1 MQERSPLFAQNIR
14 EFWRSTAP
22 PAAMILFLAFVAAGS
37 GFIIFAKLT
46 FPPGYK
52 LVVAMVPVLIMVT
65 YALMALF
72 VRSIR
77 LRDDQTGDNLY
88 YMGFIF
94 TLTSLAVALARFGQG
109 TGFDEIVRDFG
120 VAISSTITGI
130 ALRVIFNQ
138 MRQDPIEVEH
148 AARQELAE
156 ASRRVR
162 HQLDETVLAF
172 NYFRTQTVQS
182 LDEAH
187 EALRKR
193 LFSQDADIV
202 ARAVRPI
209 EEGATKIGV
218 ALQAFAAVIDTT
230 SGQLGTEIPKIAKSV
245 GDLDSAMATLNTRLG
260 AVQTPDRVIEVK
272 LEPLVETLAAA
283 VAEYSRHSQTHSEAL
298 IRAVNALAR
307 GKVKK
312 PRSRWRFWRR

>member
-1 MQERSPLFAQNIR
+1 EY
-14 EFWRSTAP
+14 WRSTAP
-22 PAAMILFLAFVAAGS
+22 PAAMILFLAFLAAGS
-37 GFIIFAKLT
+37 GFIILAKLT
-46 FPPGYK
+46 LPPGYK
-52 LVVAMVPVLIMVT
+52 LVVVMVPVLIMVT
-65 YALMALF
+65 YALMALL

-94 TLTSLAVALARFGQG
+94 TLTSLAVALAQFEQG

-172 NYFRTQTVQS
+172 NHFRTQTVQS
-182 LDEAH
+182 LEEAQ
-187 EALRKR
+187 EELRKR
-193 LFSQDADIV
+193 LLSQDADIA
-202 ARAVRPI
+202 ARAGRPI
-209 EEGATKIGV
+209 EEGAAKIGA
-218 ALQAFAAVIDTT
+218 ALQAFAAAIDST
-230 SGQLGTEIPKIAKSV
+230 SSQLGTETSKIAKSV
-245 GDLDSAMATLNTRLG
+245 GDIDSAMATLNARL
-260 AVQTPDRVIEVK
+260 AAMQTPDRVIEVK
-272 LEPLVETLAAA
+272 LEPVVQTLADA
-283 VAEYSRHSQTHSEAL
+283 VAEYSRHSQAHSQAL
-298 IRAVNALAR
+298 TRAVDALAR
-307 GKVKK
+307 GKAGK

>member
-14 EFWRSTAP
+14 QFWRSTAP
-22 PAAMILFLAFVAAGS
+22 PAATILFLAFLIAGS

-46 FPPGYK
+46 LPPGHK
-52 LVVAMVPVLIMVT
+52 LIVVMVPVLIMVT
-65 YALMALF
+65 YALLALF

-94 TLTSLAVALARFGQG
+94 TLTSLAVALAQFEQG

-120 VAISSTITGI
+120 VAISSTITGV

-148 AARQELAE
+148 AARQELAD

-162 HQLDETVLAF
+162 QQLDETVLAF
-172 NYFRTQTVQS
+172 NHFRTQTVQS
-182 LDEAH
+182 LEEAQ
-187 EALRKR
+187 EELRKR
-193 LFSQDADIV
+193 FLSQDADV
-202 ARAVRPI
+202 AARAAKPI
-209 EEGATKIGV
+209 EEGATKIGT
-218 ALQAFAAVIDTT
+218 ALQAFSAALDDS
-230 SGQLGTEIPKIAKSV
+230 SGQLETQTSKITKSV
-245 GDLDSAMATLNTRLG
+245 GDIDSAMALLTAKLT
-260 AVQTPDRVIEVK
+260 AMQAPDKVIEVK
-272 LEPLVETLAAA
+272 LEPLVQTLSDA
-283 VAEYSRHSQTHSEAL
+283 VLEYSRHSQAHSEAL
-298 IRAVNALAR
+298 TQAVDALAR
-307 GKVKK
+307 GKAGK